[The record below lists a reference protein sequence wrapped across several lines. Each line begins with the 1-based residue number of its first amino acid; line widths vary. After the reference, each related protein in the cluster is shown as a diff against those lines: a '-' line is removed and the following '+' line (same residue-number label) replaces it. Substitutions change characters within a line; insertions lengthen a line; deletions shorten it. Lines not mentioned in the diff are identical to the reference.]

1 MSVCPDV
8 PVTIAPKYA
17 RFSRRFRGIV
27 LDWMILMAILFG
39 ALMLA
44 STVRNDNF
52 ARVLGTMVIAALLL
66 YEPVLVSF
74 TGSTLGH
81 YFTNLRVV
89 DERTGGNVSF
99 LKACARAA
107 IKGVLGL
114 YSFVI
119 LMATRRNQAVH
130 DILTKST
137 VQIRDPAKALP
148 GQYVNERDGA
158 ADTSLPSWWRRVA
171 TICVYLALVHVAYI
185 AVAMSLSAAGLM
197 SKCLYRQTQPLFGG
211 RVAFQRGGGRPDAA
225 ADCPDHRAWLEGQ
238 VVRRTQGALADPT
251 ARAPPAFFTS
261 PSIHPALVVAG
272 SLKQGASERMQYWK
286 SYLLRAVLRGP
297 DLAAA
302 FRLRVAAF
310 LAENDPA
317 VSNN

>member
-1 MSVCPDV
+1 MSVQSDV
-8 PVTIAPKYA
+8 PLTIAPKYA

-39 ALMLA
+39 ALMLV
-44 STVRNDNF
+44 STVRNDSF
-52 ARVLGTMVIAALLL
+52 SRVLGTVVIATLLL
-66 YEPVLVSF
+66 YEPILVCF

-137 VQIRDPAKALP
+137 VQIRDPAKASP
-148 GQYVNERDGA
+148 GQYVSERSDS
-158 ADTSLPSWWRRVA
+158 ADTNLPPGWWRVA
-171 TICVYLALVHVAYI
+171 VIFVYLVLMVGAYD
-185 AVAMSLSAAGLM
+185 AVLMGLMAAGMMSNACVGVSRCSTGERILGIAGSVSVLPLM
-197 SKCLYRQTQPLFGG
+197 ALIIARGWRGRLFG
-211 RVAFQRGGGRPDAA
+211 
-225 ADCPDHRAWLEGQ
+225 
-238 VVRRTQGALADPT
+238 
-251 ARAPPAFFTS
+251 ARKA
-261 PSIHPALVVAG
+261 
-272 SLKQGASERMQYWK
+272 R
-286 SYLLRAVLRGP
+286 
-297 DLAAA
+297 
-302 FRLRVAAF
+302 
-310 LAENDPA
+310 
-317 VSNN
+317 